1 MIMLIIM
8 KKFKK
13 VRRKFNDIHSDHLKN
28 VFKSSNIIL
37 AQRRPKNLLRLLSK
51 VRFNTDTNIFIQ
63 LKGLFKYT
71 DKRFKICLLHVNEDN
86 SLVMTNNV
94 KWELRSHVTC
104 RDINVNVICVTIK
117 KCILEK
123 RLVIRLLVLKA
134 ESISTLVI
142 EEQVFPLVNFPY
154 TYITVP

>member
-1 MIMLIIM
+1 M
-8 KKFKK
+8 
-13 VRRKFNDIHSDHLKN
+13 
-28 VFKSSNIIL
+28 
-37 AQRRPKNLLRLLSK
+37 LSK